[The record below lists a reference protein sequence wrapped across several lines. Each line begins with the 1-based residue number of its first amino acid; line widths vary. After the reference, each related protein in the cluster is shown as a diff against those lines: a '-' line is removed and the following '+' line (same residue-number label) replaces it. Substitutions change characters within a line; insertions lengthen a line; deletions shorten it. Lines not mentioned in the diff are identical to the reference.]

1 MKLLRATRRLIFVAA
16 VLVTAIGAT
25 QASAAGLIILEGSDA
40 QTFHSL
46 DPYSTAFLTGMA
58 TFSSAPTLPILAVDT
73 SSSPVGVPP
82 TGIVILPTIPS
93 LATLLSTYSGLYIQS
108 PGTCCDENDAAILGH
123 EADVAAFVAAGRSLA
138 IENYQGGAAFDSV
151 LGFSPTT
158 DGLASLVVGFDGL
171 GFGLGTGLGGCFD
184 GNIVAPAGSAF
195 GLGPVGSA
203 IPNIGCFGHQAYLA
217 SYFDAKGFIF
227 HIADNP
233 GLPGFNVVI
242 SNGGGGLAE
251 ATPGVPEPASIA
263 LLIVGLAGIAVVR
276 RLHRSA

>member
-1 MKLLRATRRLIFVAA
+1 MMLLRFTRWLMCIAA
-16 VLVTAIGAT
+16 VLVTAMGPT

-40 QTFHSL
+40 QTFHRL
-46 DPYSTAFLTGMA
+46 DPYSTAFLTGLA

-73 SSSPVGVPP
+73 SSSPIGTPP

-123 EADVAAFVAAGRSLA
+123 EADVRAFVAAGRSLA
-138 IENYQGGAAFDSV
+138 IEDYQGGAAFDSV

-158 DGLASLVVGFDGL
+158 DGLASLVVGL
-171 GFGLGTGLGGCFD
+171 GSGLGTGLGGCFD
-184 GNIVAPAGSAF
+184 GNVVAPAGSAF

-276 RLHRSA
+276 HLRRSA